1 MSHAGLQS
9 FLCEFDEAI
18 KDIIEHPTRCATSM
32 PETLQRLPLH
42 LPDISTG
49 EKSLTKA
56 QASDEKPD
64 CEDILCQVLAEMS
77 HLPIE
82 FIAYCE
88 YLQHG
93 LDSIVVIRI
102 AAACRTICQ
111 PSEKG
116 VSTK

>member
-1 MSHAGLQS
+1 
-9 FLCEFDEAI
+9 
-18 KDIIEHPTRCATSM
+18 M

-82 FIAYCE
+82 FIVPTANIYNMV
-88 YLQHG
+88 LIQ
-93 LDSIVVIRI
+93 L
-102 AAACRTICQ
+102 
-111 PSEKG
+111 
-116 VSTK
+116 